1 VAGCHLSAIGQRVG
15 GLAHLGQKV
24 GLCQLAA
31 VAGFALPSDSDAIA
45 LEVAFTIAQTAHND
59 LDDVTHASTAT
70 AFARPRSMTWR
81 AKSACRDPSVR
92 WQPKCAGA
100 HRRRP

>member
-1 VAGCHLSAIGQRVG
+1 
-15 GLAHLGQKV
+15 
-24 GLCQLAA
+24 
-31 VAGFALPSDSDAIA
+31 
-45 LEVAFTIAQTAHND
+45 
-59 LDDVTHASTAT
+59 VTHASTAT

-92 WQPKCAGA
+92 WQPKFARA

>member
-1 VAGCHLSAIGQRVG
+1 LLTFVAGCHLSAIGQRVG

-45 LEVAFTIAQTAHND
+45 LEVAFTIAQAAHND
-59 LDDVTHASTAT
+59 LDDVTL
-70 AFARPRSMTWR
+70 
-81 AKSACRDPSVR
+81 
-92 WQPKCAGA
+92 
-100 HRRRP
+100 RRPLRPSQDHDR